1 MMTSTASVNLVD
13 RANYPNQSST
23 STASS
28 STTNS
33 SNNIN
38 INTSSNN
45 NANANA
51 IVDFSVGSMPANYG
65 YDESFSKDDEVSETQ
80 FKPRILI
87 MGLRK

>member
-1 MMTSTASVNLVD
+1 MMTSTTGVNLVD
-13 RANYPNQSST
+13 RGNYPNQSST

-38 INTSSNN
+38 INN
-45 NANANA
+45 NASNANP

-65 YDESFSKDDEVSETQ
+65 YDESFSKDDEVAETQ